1 MFSVNN
7 NWIGSNQPHG
17 QLKQMETRS
26 LEFYEKKRTKQ
37 LNRTKRV
44 WRSHIA
50 ILLMSMCL
58 TVCGR
63 VAEALLPNNEGT
75 LLLNH

>member
-7 NWIGSNQPHG
+7 NWTGSNQPHG
-17 QLKQMETRS
+17 QLKQRETRS

-44 WRSHIA
+44 WISHIA
-50 ILLMSMCL
+50 ILLMSVCL
-58 TVCGR
+58 TCGR
-63 VAEALLPNNEGT
+63 VAEALLPNNERT